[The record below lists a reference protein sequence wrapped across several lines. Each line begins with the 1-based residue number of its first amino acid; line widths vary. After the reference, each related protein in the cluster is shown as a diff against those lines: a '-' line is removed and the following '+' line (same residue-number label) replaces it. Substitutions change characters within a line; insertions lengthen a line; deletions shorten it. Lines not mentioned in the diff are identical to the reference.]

1 MENASTQVGSGD
13 IDIVYFKN
21 LRELISY
28 LDQLILDNQ
37 RKAEAINKDIE
48 ALKSRVDKFQALQ
61 RIIEELIEKNKEV
74 LPTAIELT
82 GLKIYIDPRPTDE
95 YDILKEGLDAIMD
108 RNSVLK
114 KVRDVVDIL
123 QSKVGQSDTMIVVEM
138 RNGVPTKIVFRG
150 W

>member
-1 MENASTQVGSGD
+1 MENASTQVGGGD

-37 RKAEAINKDIE
+37 RKADAINKDIE
-48 ALKSRVDKFQALQ
+48 ALKGRVDKFQALQ

>member
-1 MENASTQVGSGD
+1 M
-13 IDIVYFKN
+13 YFKN

>member
-1 MENASTQVGSGD
+1 MESASQAGGGD

-28 LDQLILDNQ
+28 LDQLIMDNQ

-123 QSKVGQSDTMIVVEM
+123 QSKVGQSDTMVVVEM